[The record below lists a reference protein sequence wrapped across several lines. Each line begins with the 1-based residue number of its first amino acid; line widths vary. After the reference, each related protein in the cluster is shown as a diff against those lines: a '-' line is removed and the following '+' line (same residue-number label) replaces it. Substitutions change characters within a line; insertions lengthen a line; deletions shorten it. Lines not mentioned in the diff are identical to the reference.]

1 MGRLEGKCALIT
13 GAASGIGRAT
23 VLKMAAEGARV
34 VAADR
39 NREQAEAIAEEV
51 RSLGGDA
58 IAWEVDLA
66 DVEQTREMVR
76 GAASHFGDRLDVLHN
91 NAGATHLT
99 ELDRDVASIDLEI
112 WELSFAINLRS
123 PMIASQEAIRIML
136 AQGGGV
142 ILNTTSIAAVA
153 GDLNYSAYGASKA
166 GVDSLTRYIA
176 TQYGKQGV
184 RSNAIAPGLVVT
196 PLTQPAMDIPGIED
210 DYVENTPLGRAGTPG
225 EIAEAAVY
233 LADAAWVTGEVL
245 DINGGAHLMRYPD
258 LNKHVLA
265 AFG

>member
-1 MGRLEGKCALIT
+1 MGRLEDKCALIT

-66 DVEQTREMVR
+66 DVEQTRAMVL
-76 GAASHFGDRLDVLHN
+76 GAASHFDGRLDVLHN

-142 ILNTTSIAAVA
+142 ILNTTSISAVA

-176 TQYGKQGV
+176 TQYGKQGI

-196 PLTQPAMDIPGIED
+196 PAVEAQIPAGPREEYVRQHLTPE
-210 DYVENTPLGRAGTPG
+210 LGRPEQVANV
-225 EIAEAAVY
+225 AAFLASDEAAF
-233 LADAAWVTGEVL
+233 VTGQVIRV
-245 DINGGAHLMRYPD
+245 DGGLFSHNPT
-258 LNKHVLA
+258 VG
-265 AFG
+265 AFRG

>member
-23 VLKMAAEGARV
+23 VLKMSAEGARL

-39 NREQAEAIAEEV
+39 NREQAEAVAEEV
-51 RSLGGDA
+51 RSSGGDA

-66 DVEQTREMVR
+66 DVEQTRDMVL
-76 GAASHFGDRLDVLHN
+76 GSASHFGDRIDVLHN

-123 PMIASQEAIRIML
+123 PMIASQTAIPIMV
-136 AQGGGV
+136 ANGGGV
-142 ILNTTSIAAVA
+142 VLNTTSIAAVA

-176 TQYGKQGV
+176 TQYGKQGI
-184 RSNAIAPGLVVT
+184 RANAIAPGLVVT
-196 PLTQPAMDIPGIED
+196 PAVEAQIPPGPRDEYVRQHLTPE
-210 DYVENTPLGRAGTPG
+210 LGRPEQVANV
-225 EIAEAAVY
+225 AAFLASDEAAF
-233 LADAAWVTGEVL
+233 VTGQVIRV
-245 DINGGAHLMRYPD
+245 DGGLFSHNPT
-258 LNKHVLA
+258 VA
-265 AFG
+265 AFRD